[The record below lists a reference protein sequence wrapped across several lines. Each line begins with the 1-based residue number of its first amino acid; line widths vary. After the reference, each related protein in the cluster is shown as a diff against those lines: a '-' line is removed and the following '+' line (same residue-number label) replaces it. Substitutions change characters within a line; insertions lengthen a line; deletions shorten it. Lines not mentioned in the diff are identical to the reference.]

1 MEQVAGEFAGSVKV
15 VKANLQETFDAASE
29 LGVMAIPT
37 LVFYKDGAEVTR
49 LVGAVPK
56 DKIVGAIAKITA

>member
-1 MEQVAGEFAGSVKV
+1 MEEVAGEVAGKVKV
-15 VKANLQETFDAASE
+15 VKANLQETFDNASE

-37 LVFYKDGAEVTR
+37 LVFYKDGEEVTR

-56 DKIVGAIAKITA
+56 AKILGAIEQLA

>member
-1 MEQVAGEFAGSVKV
+1 MEEVAGEVGDVKF
-15 VKANLQETFDAASE
+15 VKANLQETFDNASE

-37 LVFYKDGAEVTR
+37 LVFYKDGQEVSR

-56 DKIVGAIAKITA
+56 AKILGAIEQIKA

>member
-1 MEQVAGEFAGSVKV
+1 MKF

-37 LVFYKDGAEVTR
+37 LVFYKDGQEVTR

-56 DKIVGAIAKITA
+56 EKILGAVGQLTA

>member
-1 MEQVAGEFAGSVKV
+1 VEEVAGEIAGSVKV
-15 VKANLQETFDAASE
+15 VKANLQETFDNASE

-37 LVFYKDGAEVTR
+37 LVFYKDGTEVTR

-56 DKIVGAIAKITA
+56 AKILDAVAQLTA